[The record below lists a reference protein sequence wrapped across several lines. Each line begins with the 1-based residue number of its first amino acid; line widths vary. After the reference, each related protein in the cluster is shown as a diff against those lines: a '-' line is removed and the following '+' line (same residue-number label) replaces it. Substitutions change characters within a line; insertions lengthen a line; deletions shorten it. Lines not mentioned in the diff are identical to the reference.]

1 MTVLVTVLV
10 VLAAVGG
17 FSVFSYNRFLRQQQE
32 VTDAWRVVEVE
43 LRFRADLA
51 GTVGAILAGHAAHE
65 RAVVEETLKARKRVL
80 EPDSGAA
87 TAVEKAAASDVEMSM
102 ALSRLMQVASG
113 YQRVN
118 ADPRFI
124 DAREQLKAT
133 EERLS
138 AARRRYN
145 TCVRAYNTRL
155 ARMPA
160 ALTAVGTSYRP
171 ARYFEVLDPAVR
183 AAVPVRF
190 DIPAPVVP
198 ASEAGPSE
206 LRSSDAASAE
216 RKRSARPDQGPVA

>member
-10 VLAAVGG
+10 LLAAVGG

-32 VTDAWRVVEVE
+32 VTDAWRAVEVE
-43 LRFRADLA
+43 LRYRADLA

-80 EPDSGAA
+80 EPDGG
-87 TAVEKAAASDVEMSM
+87 VEKAAASDVEMSM
-102 ALSRLMQVASG
+102 ALSRLVQVASG
-113 YQRVN
+113 YQRVT
-118 ADPRFI
+118 ADPRFV
-124 DAREQLKAT
+124 DACDQLKAT
-133 EERLS
+133 EERLT

-198 ASEAGPSE
+198 ASENGST
-206 LRSSDAASAE
+206 DSAPAK
-216 RKRSARPDQGPVA
+216 RKRSARPDQGPLA